1 MQWQYIKELPY
12 LYRRFLYIKTSNKKY
27 KRFKVLKNYNMY
39 KEKNNYK
46 IEQEK
51 ILDDR
56 MIALKLLKEN
66 NQDF

>member
-1 MQWQYIKELPY
+1 MN
-12 LYRRFLYIKTSNKKY
+12 YRTANGETEDSVIQ
-27 KRFKVLKNYNMY
+27 
-39 KEKNNYK
+39 EKNNYK